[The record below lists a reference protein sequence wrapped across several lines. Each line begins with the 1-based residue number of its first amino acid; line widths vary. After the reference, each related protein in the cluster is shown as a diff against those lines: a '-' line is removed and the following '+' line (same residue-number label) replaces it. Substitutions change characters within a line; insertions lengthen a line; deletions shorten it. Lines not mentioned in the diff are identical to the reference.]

1 MNNSIEYTSKKVV
14 TENDTAQIVGSGTF
28 PVFATP
34 IMVALMENAAM
45 KAAEQLLQE
54 GESTVG
60 SELNIKHLR
69 PTAIGEEVTA
79 TAILT
84 AQEGR
89 KLTFSVVATDKNGTI
104 GEGTHVRY
112 IINIEKFMSKN
123 RA

>member
-1 MNNSIEYTSKKVV
+1 MNSSIEYTSKKVV
-14 TENDTAQIVGSGTF
+14 TENDTAQNVGSGNL

-34 IMVALMENAAM
+34 MMIALMENAAM

-69 PTAIGEEVTA
+69 PTAIGEEISATA
-79 TAILT
+79 TLI

-89 KLTFSVVATDKNGTI
+89 KLTFTVIATDRNGTI

-112 IINIEKFMSKN
+112 IINIEKFMSKL
-123 RA
+123 

>member
-1 MNNSIEYTSKKVV
+1 MENSIEYTSKKVV
-14 TENDTAQIVGSGTF
+14 TENDTAQNVGSGTL

-34 IMVALMENAAM
+34 MMVALMENAAM

-60 SELNIKHLR
+60 SELSIKHLR

-104 GEGTHVRY
+104 GEGTHIRY
-112 IINIEKFMSKN
+112 IVNIEKFMSKL
-123 RA
+123 

>member
-14 TENDTAQIVGSGTF
+14 TENDTAEIVGSGTL

-34 IMVALMENAAM
+34 MMVALMENAAM

-69 PTAIGEEVTA
+69 PTAIGEEVSATA
-79 TAILT
+79 TLI

-89 KLTFSVVATDKNGTI
+89 KLTFTVVATDKNGTI
-104 GEGTHVRY
+104 GEGTHIRY
-112 IINIEKFMSKN
+112 IVNIEKFMSKL
-123 RA
+123 

>member
-14 TENDTAQIVGSGTF
+14 TENDTAEIVGSGTL

-34 IMVALMENAAM
+34 MMVALMENAAM

-69 PTAIGEEVTA
+69 PTAIGEEVSATA
-79 TAILT
+79 TLI

-89 KLTFSVVATDKNGTI
+89 KLTFTVVTTDKNGTI
-104 GEGTHVRY
+104 GEGTHIRY
-112 IINIEKFMSKN
+112 IVNIEKFMSKL
-123 RA
+123 

>member
-1 MNNSIEYTSKKVV
+1 MENSIEYTSKKVV
-14 TENDTAQIVGSGTF
+14 TENDTAQNVGSGTL

-34 IMVALMENAAM
+34 MMVALMENAAM
-45 KAAEQLLQE
+45 KAAEKLLQE
-54 GESTVG
+54 GVSTV
-60 SELNIKHLR
+60 SSVLSIKHLR
-69 PTAIGEEVTA
+69 PTAIGEEVSA

-112 IINIEKFMSKN
+112 IINIEKFMSKL
-123 RA
+123 

>member
-1 MNNSIEYTSKKVV
+1 MENKIKYTSQKIVR
-14 TENDTAQIVGSGTF
+14 ECDTAQSAGSGNL

-34 IMVALMENAAM
+34 MMVALMENAAM

-54 GESTVG
+54 RESTVG

-69 PTAIGEEVTA
+69 PTAIGEEVSA
-79 TAILT
+79 TAVLT

-112 IINIEKFMSKN
+112 IINAEKFMSKL
-123 RA
+123 

>member
-1 MNNSIEYTSKKVV
+1 MENKIKYTSQKIVR
-14 TENDTAQIVGSGTF
+14 ECDTAQSAGSGNH

-34 IMVALMENAAM
+34 MMVALMENAAM

-69 PTAIGEEVTA
+69 PTAIGEEVSA
-79 TAILT
+79 TAVLT

-112 IINIEKFMSKN
+112 IINAEKFMSKL
-123 RA
+123 

>member
-1 MNNSIEYTSKKVV
+1 MKNKIEYTSQKTVR
-14 TENDTAQIVGSGTF
+14 EYDTAQSVGSGTL

-34 IMVALMENAAM
+34 MMVALMENAAM

-60 SELNIKHLR
+60 SELNIKHIR
-69 PTAIGEEVTA
+69 PTAIGEEVSA
-79 TAILT
+79 TAVLT

-89 KLTFSVVATDKNGTI
+89 KLTFSVVATDKNETI

-112 IINIEKFMSKN
+112 IINIEKFMSKID
-123 RA
+123 

>member
-1 MNNSIEYTSKKVV
+1 MENSIEYTSKKVV
-14 TENDTAQIVGSGTF
+14 TENDTAQNVGSGTL

-34 IMVALMENAAM
+34 MMVALMENAAM

-60 SELNIKHLR
+60 SEINIKHLR
-69 PTAIGEEVTA
+69 PTAIGEEVSA
-79 TAILT
+79 TAVLT

-112 IINIEKFMSKN
+112 IVNIEKFMSKL
-123 RA
+123 

>member
-1 MNNSIEYTSKKVV
+1 MENKIKYTSQKIVRV
-14 TENDTAQIVGSGTF
+14 CDTAQSAGSGNL

-69 PTAIGEEVTA
+69 PTAIGEEVSA
-79 TAILT
+79 TAVLT

-112 IINIEKFMSKN
+112 IINAKKFMSKL
-123 RA
+123 

>member
-1 MNNSIEYTSKKVV
+1 MENSIEYTSKKVV
-14 TENDTAQIVGSGTF
+14 TENDTAQNVGSGTL

-34 IMVALMENAAM
+34 MMVALMENAAM

-69 PTAIGEEVTA
+69 PTAIGEEVSA
-79 TAILT
+79 TAVLT

-89 KLTFSVVATDKNGTI
+89 KLTFSVVASDKNGTI

-112 IINIEKFMSKN
+112 IVNIEKFMSKL
-123 RA
+123 

>member
-14 TENDTAQIVGSGTF
+14 TENDTAQIVGSGTL

-34 IMVALMENAAM
+34 MMVALMENAAM

-69 PTAIGEEVTA
+69 PTAIGEEVSATA
-79 TAILT
+79 TLI

-89 KLTFSVVATDKNGTI
+89 KLTFSVVAADINGTI

-112 IINIEKFMSKN
+112 IINIEKFMSKIG
-123 RA
+123 

>member
-1 MNNSIEYTSKKVV
+1 MDNQIEYTSKKII
-14 TENDTAQIVGSGTF
+14 TESDTAQSVGSGTL

-34 IMVALMENAAM
+34 MMVALMENAAM

-69 PTAIGEEVTA
+69 PTAIGEEVSA
-79 TAILT
+79 TAVLT

-89 KLTFSVVATDKNGTI
+89 KLTFSVLATDRNGTI
-104 GEGTHVRY
+104 GEGTHIRY
-112 IINIEKFMSKN
+112 IVNIEKFMSKL
-123 RA
+123 

>member
-1 MNNSIEYTSKKVV
+1 MTEKGEYTSKKVV
-14 TENDTAQIVGSGTF
+14 GESDTAQNVGSGTL

-34 IMVALMENAAM
+34 MMVALMENAAM

-69 PTAIGEEVTA
+69 PTAIGEEVSA
-79 TAILT
+79 TAVLT

-112 IINIEKFMSKN
+112 IINVERFMSKL
-123 RA
+123 

>member
-1 MNNSIEYTSKKVV
+1 MNKSIEYTSKKVV

-34 IMVALMENAAM
+34 MMVALMENAAM

-112 IINIEKFMSKN
+112 IINIEKFMSKI
-123 RA
+123 

>member
-14 TENDTAQIVGSGTF
+14 TENDTAQIVGSGTL

-34 IMVALMENAAM
+34 MMVALMENAAM

-69 PTAIGEEVTA
+69 PTAVGEEVSATA
-79 TAILT
+79 TLI

-89 KLTFSVVATDKNGTI
+89 KLTFTVVATDKNGTI
-104 GEGTHVRY
+104 GEGTHIRY
-112 IINIEKFMSKN
+112 IVNIEKFMSKF
-123 RA
+123 